1 MNILKRM
8 LFQEISADRIRFI
21 STPEQPVCNE
31 PVLAEL
37 VDGGLIIFERA
48 EHTNDHNNAKVK

>member
-1 MNILKRM
+1 M

-48 EHTNDHNNAKVK
+48 EHTSDHNNAKVK